1 MAKKTKKEDELEVIE
16 NPSEIIEEVDDAESV
31 GVTWKNPPSLA
42 AMQEDLANIITHH
55 GRNIESIDRWLDLL
69 HIRGSAKRP
78 KIAGRSNVQPKLIR
92 RQMEWRIP
100 TLTDPFLST
109 KELFNVQG
117 KTFEDVYAAK
127 QNQLVLNYQFDTI
140 IDKTQFIDKYVRTFA
155 SEGTVFL
162 RVGWKFRE
170 ETKEVEVPQ
179 YEYRVPTAEDMVVL
193 QQAMQLQAEDL
204 GKYIALVPESVKH
217 SLELIK
223 AGGAPTF
230 AVQVGAEKVEQLVTT
245 ANHPTL
251 DIVDYRRL
259 YVDPNCEDNI
269 EDAEVIIYSFMT
281 SMSELI
287 ASGKY
292 TNLDRVQV
300 DNATVASLTDEQFN
314 SGNILNFTDEARKRL
329 VAYEYWGN
337 WDIHGN
343 GVAVP
348 IVATWI
354 GDVLIHMEENPF
366 PDKKHP
372 FVNATYIPVKNS
384 VYGEPD
390 AELLADAQAIY
401 GATMRSMVDILG
413 RTANGQEG
421 MRQDLLDAVNKRKYL
436 RGDAY
441 EFNPTVDARQGIIKH
456 VAPEIPQSATY
467 MLQLQNNE
475 AESYSGVKAYS
486 SGIGS
491 TALGDVA
498 AGIKGALDA
507 ASKRDLSILRRLA
520 SGLEKAA
527 RKIISLNSVFLDET
541 EVVRITEDKYV
552 PIRRDDL
559 AGNFDLSLSI
569 STAEENENK
578 ASKLAF
584 MLQTLGNTVP
594 FELTKTVLTQIADL
608 YKMPDLAKRLENYTP
623 APDPVQQQKD
633 ALELQLLQ
641 MKIEQEKAQIEE
653 NRAKTQYYLSQSAN
667 KDADTNKKVLDFVEQ
682 ESGTTQER
690 AKELHQAQA
699 EGNIKLELVKA
710 SLTKDAV
717 KNNNPKPTSI

>member
-1 MAKKTKKEDELEVIE
+1 MKKKTETVHLEE
-16 NPSEIIEEVDDAESV
+16 NINEGLEQASPVETGWE
-31 GVTWKNPPSLA
+31 NPPSLA
-42 AMQEDLANIITHH
+42 DMQEDLANIITHH
-55 GRNIESIDRWLDLL
+55 QERIEAIDRWLDLL

-78 KIAGRSNVQPKLIR
+78 KVSGRSNVQPKLIR

-117 KTFEDVYAAK
+117 KTFEDIYAAK

-140 IDKTQFIDKYVRTFA
+140 IDKTQFIDKYVRTFT

-170 ETKEVEVPQ
+170 ETREVEVPQ
-179 YEYRVPTAEDMVVL
+179 YEYRVPTAEDMEVL
-193 QQAMQLQAEDL
+193 KQAVELQAADL
-204 GKYIALVPESVKH
+204 GKFIALVPENVKH
-217 SLELIK
+217 SLELIR
-223 AGGAPTF
+223 AGGLPTF
-230 AVQVGAEKVEQLVTT
+230 AVQVGVKREEVTVTT

-259 YVDPNCEDNI
+259 YIDPNCKDNI
-269 EDAEVIIYSFMT
+269 EDAEVIIYSFLT
-281 SMSELI
+281 SMSELV

-292 TNLDRVQV
+292 TNLDKVQI
-300 DNATVASLTDEQFN
+300 DNGAITTLTDAQFTE
-314 SGNILNFTDEARKRL
+314 GNILNFTDEARKRL

-337 WDIHGN
+337 WDIHGD
-343 GVAVP
+343 GIAVP

-491 TALGDVA
+491 NALGDVA

-541 EVVRITEDKYV
+541 EVVRITENQYV
-552 PIRRDDL
+552 PVRRDDL

-608 YKMPDLAKRLENYTP
+608 YKMPDLAKRLEAYTP

-641 MKIEQEKAQIEE
+641 MKVEQEKAQIEE
-653 NRAKTQYYLSQSAN
+653 HRAKAQYYLSQTAN
-667 KDADTNKKVLDFVEQ
+667 KNADTNKKVLDFVEQ

-710 SLTKDAV
+710 ALTKETSQET
-717 KNNNPKPTSI
+717 KPNPTSI